1 MFFCMKKHSHSRRG
15 LASVVTGAIMLTA
28 VALMGTGVVS
38 WSNTNLFA
46 HQQSLQSTYSTSI
59 NKINEDLKI
68 ENVWFGK
75 PPQFGQKFL
84 NITVSNLGNIGINVT
99 KIELINSTHN
109 ITYQLN
115 DMEIL
120 PKKSDSTLI
129 LNEWSNGILIDVV
142 VTTERDSIFRT
153 QVLPP

>member
-1 MFFCMKKHSHSRRG
+1 MKRHTNSRRG

-68 ENVWFGK
+68 ENVWFAK
-75 PPQFGQKFL
+75 PPQFSEKFL
-84 NITVSNLGNIGINVT
+84 NVTVSNLGNVGITVA
-99 KIELINSTHN
+99 KIELINSTHS
-109 ITYQLN
+109 IAYQLN
-115 DMEIL
+115 NWEIL
-120 PKKSDSTLI
+120 PKKSDSKLI
-129 LNEWSNGILIDVV
+129 TNEWGNGALIDVV
-142 VTTERDSIFRT
+142 VTTDRDSIFRT

>member
-1 MFFCMKKHSHSRRG
+1 MKRHAHSRRG

-68 ENVWFGK
+68 ENVWFAK
-75 PPQFGQKFL
+75 PPQFSEKFL
-84 NITVSNLGNIGINVT
+84 NVTVSNLGNVGVTVT

-109 ITYQLN
+109 IAYQLN
-115 DMEIL
+115 NWEIL
-120 PKKSDSTLI
+120 PKKSDSKLI
-129 LNEWSNGILIDVV
+129 TNEWGNGALIDVV
-142 VTTERDSIFRT
+142 VTTDRDSIFRT

>member
-1 MFFCMKKHSHSRRG
+1 MQKHPHARRG

-68 ENVWFGK
+68 ENVWFGN
-75 PPQFGQKFL
+75 PPLFAQKFL
-84 NITVSNLGNIGINVT
+84 NITMSNLGNIGVNVT
-99 KIELINSTHN
+99 KIELINSTHS
-109 ITYQLN
+109 IAYQLN
-115 DMEIL
+115 DGEIL
-120 PKKSDSTLI
+120 PKKSYSKLI
-129 LNEWSNGILIDVV
+129 TNEWGNGALIDVV